1 MISSH
6 DVVFREN
13 IFKVSNKH
21 ITITTPSYMKS
32 DTVFVDNSTSAWSD
46 DIEDDLANWT
56 SPSEW
61 KFTATSVK
69 KKQYNTGSVVSEREG
84 RSQISL
90 TTPLLI

>member
-1 MISSH
+1 MISSC

-13 IFKVSNKH
+13 IFKVSSEH
-21 ITITTPSYMKS
+21 TTITTSLYVRS
-32 DTVFVDNSTSAWSD
+32 DTVFIDNSTSIWPN
-46 DIEDDLANWT
+46 DIEDDLTNWT

-69 KKQYNTGSVVSEREG
+69 KKQHNTGSAVSEEEG

-90 TTPLLI
+90 TTRQQL